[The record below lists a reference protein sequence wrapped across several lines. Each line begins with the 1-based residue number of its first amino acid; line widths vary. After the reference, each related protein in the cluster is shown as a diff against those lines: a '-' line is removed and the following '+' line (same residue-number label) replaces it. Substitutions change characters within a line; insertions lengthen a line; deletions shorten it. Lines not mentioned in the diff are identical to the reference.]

1 MISII
6 LAGGLGKRMNSEVP
20 KVLHI
25 VNGKPMI
32 CHVIDRALE
41 LNSEK
46 ILIILGK
53 YKEIIKQTISEYI
66 TTDKICYI
74 IQDEPLGTG
83 NAIMS
88 CIPFLKNINTTEDQD
103 FLILSGDV
111 PLIKYDT
118 LMYLTNFKK
127 GVNCLLSFILENPK
141 GYGRILSNEKGEIE
155 KIIEEKDCTDIQRE
169 ITSVNC
175 GIYSLNFKTLL
186 LSLKIQNENM
196 AKEYYLT
203 ELIEL
208 AYKDGQPFHEFF
220 LLNEKKNEIANIN
233 TKEDLETINNFI

>member
-46 ILIILGK
+46 ILIIVGK
-53 YKEIIKQTISEYI
+53 YKEIIKQTIAEYI
-66 TTDKICYI
+66 TTDKIRYI

-83 NAIMS
+83 NAIAC
-88 CIPFLKNINTTEDQD
+88 CISFLKSIHTQEHER

-118 LMYLTNFKK
+118 LMNLTNYKK
-127 GVNCLLSFILENPK
+127 DQNCLLSFILDNPK
-141 GYGRILSNEKGEIE
+141 GYGRILSNENGEIE
-155 KIIEEKDCTDIQRE
+155 KIIEEKDCTDIQKE
-169 ITSVNC
+169 IRSVNC
-175 GIYSLNFKTLL
+175 GIYSVNFKTLL
-186 LSLKIQNENM
+186 LSIKIKNENM

-220 LLNEKKNEIANIN
+220 
-233 TKEDLETINNFI
+233 FIK

>member
-46 ILIILGK
+46 ILIIVGK
-53 YKEIIKQTISEYI
+53 YKEIIKQTIAEYI

-127 GVNCLLSFILENPK
+127 GVNCLLSFILEN
-141 GYGRILSNEKGEIE
+141 
-155 KIIEEKDCTDIQRE
+155 
-169 ITSVNC
+169 
-175 GIYSLNFKTLL
+175 
-186 LSLKIQNENM
+186 
-196 AKEYYLT
+196 AKW
-203 ELIEL
+203 
-208 AYKDGQPFHEFF
+208 
-220 LLNEKKNEIANIN
+220 
-233 TKEDLETINNFI
+233 

>member
-6 LAGGLGKRMNSEVP
+6 LAGGLGKRMNSLLP

-32 CHVIDRALE
+32 CHVIERALE
-41 LNSEK
+41 LHSEK
-46 ILIILGK
+46 ILIVVGK
-53 YKEIIKQTISEYI
+53 YKEIIKKTIEEYI
-66 TTDKICYI
+66 TTDKIRYI
-74 IQDEPLGTG
+74 IQEEPLGTG

-88 CIPFLKNINTTEDQD
+88 CIHFLKSINTLEDER

-111 PLIKYDT
+111 PLIKYNT
-118 LMYLTNFKK
+118 LMYLTNLKK
-127 GVNCLLSFILENPK
+127 NENCLLSFILENPK
-141 GYGRILSNEKGEIE
+141 GYGRILSNENREIQ
-155 KIIEEKDCTDIQRE
+155 KIVEEKDCTDIERN
-169 ITSVNC
+169 IHSVNC

-203 ELIEL
+203 DLIEL
-208 AYKDGQPFHEFF
+208 AYKDGEPFYEFV
-220 LLNEKKNEIANIN
+220 LSNEKHNEIANNN
-233 TKEDLETINNFI
+233 TQEDLEKINSY

>member
-6 LAGGLGKRMNSEVP
+6 LAGGLGKRMNSELP

-32 CHVIDRALE
+32 CNVIERALE
-41 LNSEK
+41 LRSEK
-46 ILIILGK
+46 ILIIVGK
-53 YKEIIKQTISEYI
+53 YKEIIKKTIEEYI
-66 TTDKICYI
+66 TTEKIRYI
-74 IQDEPLGTG
+74 IQQEPLGTG

-88 CIPFLKNINTTEDQD
+88 CIPFLKSINTTEDEH

-127 GVNCLLSFILENPK
+127 GENCLLSFILENPK
-141 GYGRILSNEKGEIE
+141 GYGRILSNENGEIE
-155 KIIEEKDCTDIQRE
+155 RIVEEKDCTDIQKE

-186 LSLKIQNENM
+186 LSLKIQNKNI
-196 AKEYYLT
+196 ANEYYLT
-203 ELIEL
+203 DLIEL
-208 AYKDGQPFHEFF
+208 AYKDGQPFYEFV
-220 LLNEKKNEIANIN
+220 LLKEKQNEILNIN
-233 TKEDLETINNFI
+233 SKEDLEKIK